1 MSKSKRRS
9 FSAQFKADAAAL
21 VTKGGKRA
29 SVVAKQLGVADGSLR
44 LWIKQGATSA
54 SGSLSLDERTELM
67 ELRKRLKRVEME
79 RDILKKATAYFARE
93 SA

>member
-1 MSKSKRRS
+1 MSKRKRRT

-21 VTKGGKRA
+21 VTKGGKPI
-29 SVVAKQLGVADGSLR
+29 SVIAKQLDLADGSLR
-44 LWIKQGATSA
+44 LWVEQSKAHGV
-54 SGSLSLDERTELM
+54 SGLTVDERTELM